1 MGGGGFCAWEGETGR
16 PCACLLA
23 KLVILFEKASQGG
36 QSQRANTLQFILI
49 QCYSLFLQDEHIMAE
64 EGRMV
69 TPCLSSVLYLTG
81 SVQDRIRQGG
91 SMH

>member
-1 MGGGGFCAWEGETGR
+1 
-16 PCACLLA
+16 
-23 KLVILFEKASQGG
+23 
-36 QSQRANTLQFILI
+36 
-49 QCYSLFLQDEHIMAE
+49 MAE